1 MKLVR
6 DRIPELFP
14 GAGTYGKGRPEHID
28 RLLMAKVVEEVAEV
42 FGADSAE
49 SLTEEIADVI
59 EALVAFA
66 FHVGVTE
73 EEIDKVRRL
82 KRYQR
87 GGFKDGW
94 VLEPALTNRDGNAP
108 GYRSSLEP
116 SACGQCGVRRGS
128 HGKQYSPNA
137 GWHSWMLPTQ
147 EQIKARML
155 LRRAD
160 PLRWSFDR

>member
-14 GAGTYGKGRPEHID
+14 DAGEYGKGRPEHLD

-87 GGFKDGW
+87 GGFEEGW
-94 VLEPALTNRDGNAP
+94 IFE
-108 GYRSSLEP
+108 
-116 SACGQCGVRRGS
+116 
-128 HGKQYSPNA
+128 
-137 GWHSWMLPTQ
+137 
-147 EQIKARML
+147 
-155 LRRAD
+155 
-160 PLRWSFDR
+160 